1 MDQPAAT
8 EEALLIQAAPF
19 MTESLEH
26 NLLNN
31 WTPEERARLDA
42 APEPEKIDHT
52 NRDHEY
58 LFFKKVR
65 GPAGCGVVGGP
76 HK

>member
-1 MDQPAAT
+1 MENPANT
-8 EEALLIQAAPF
+8 EEELLIQAAPF

-26 NLLNN
+26 NLLRS
-31 WTPEERARLDA
+31 WTPEERARLDMVT
-42 APEPEKIDHT
+42 EPTTLDHT

-65 GPAGCGVVGGP
+65 WAVSQ
-76 HK
+76 

>member
-1 MDQPAAT
+1 
-8 EEALLIQAAPF
+8 

-26 NLLNN
+26 NLLKS
-31 WTPEERARLDA
+31 WSPEERARLDA
-42 APEPEKIDHT
+42 VPEPTTLDHT

-65 GPAGCGVVGGP
+65 WLARPGSDRFHGST
-76 HK
+76 